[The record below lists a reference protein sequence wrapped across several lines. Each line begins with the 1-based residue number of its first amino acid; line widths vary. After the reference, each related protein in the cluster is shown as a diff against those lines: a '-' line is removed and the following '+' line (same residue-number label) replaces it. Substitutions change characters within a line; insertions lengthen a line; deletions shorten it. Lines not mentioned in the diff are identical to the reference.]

1 MEKEIERIPLE
12 ETFSTCSEVSS
23 IDSGQLE
30 LLNKCSSSDD
40 EGNIINTPAEYDVDI
55 TDLLSSILEQVTD
68 QLHELRNEINIKSFE
83 WTTFTKSR
91 VRMQKNR
98 LKTQKRYVQEQLA
111 NQYASF
117 CGHITKDAYAVR
129 LLDKISFVVGVSNA
143 CISPVIVSRLPQWV
157 PIFYTVQFFFFIT
170 LRYINYK
177 STQSHYFFFDLCY
190 YVNLLTLLY
199 IWIFPSSKILFTA
212 VFTLTNGPIAFA
224 IIAWRNSL
232 VFHSLDKVTS
242 VFIHIYPPVVSY
254 TLRWLPELD
263 KNREAAIRYRTEHF
277 PAVQDMPTLS
287 FQSYICIS
295 TSFYIVW
302 QIFYFIIVVI
312 KHGKKVE
319 SGERRTSYS
328 TLLKP
333 SPEKWS
339 FIQCLAGVFGE
350 KYKLYGLM
358 LWQFWY
364 NMGTCLLTY
373 FFFKSF
379 WLHSVFLVSMFAVS
393 VWNGA
398 SYYIEVFSKSYLAE
412 VEHRQRQFKSS

>member
-1 MEKEIERIPLE
+1 MEHIPLE
-12 ETFSTCSEVSS
+12 ETFSTCSKISS
-23 IDSGQLE
+23 IYSDQLE
-30 LLNKCSSSDD
+30 LLSKCSSSNDD
-40 EGNIINTPAEYDVDI
+40 GNIAKTTTAYDVDI

-68 QLHELRNEINIKSFE
+68 QLHEVRKEIHIKSSK
-83 WTTFTKSR
+83 WTSLTKNR
-91 VRMQKNR
+91 VRMQKRR
-98 LKTQKRYVQEQLA
+98 LETQRRYIQEQLA

-117 CGHITKDAYAVR
+117 CGHITKDAYTVR

-143 CISPVIVSRLPQWV
+143 CVSPVIVSRLPQWI

-177 STQSHYFFFDLCY
+177 SRQSHYFFFDLCY

-199 IWIFPSSKILFTA
+199 IWVFPSSTVLYTA

-224 IIAWRNSL
+224 ITVWRNSL

-263 KNREAAIRYRTEHF
+263 KNTEAAIRYRTEHF
-277 PAVQDMPTLS
+277 SAVQNMPTLS
-287 FQSYICIS
+287 FQSYLCIS
-295 TSFYIVW
+295 TSFYLAW
-302 QIFYFIIVVI
+302 QLFYFFIVII
-312 KHGKKVE
+312 KHGKKVD

-333 SPEKWS
+333 SPKRRS
-339 FIQCLAGVFGE
+339 FIQFLAGVFGE
-350 KYKLYGLM
+350 KHKLYGLM
-358 LWQFWY
+358 MWQFWY

-373 FFFKSF
+373 FFYKSF
-379 WLHSVFLVSMFAVS
+379 WLHSIFLVSMFAVS

-398 SYYIEVFSKSYLAE
+398 NYYIEVFSKSYLDE
-412 VEHRQRQFKSS
+412 VEYRQKQFKSS